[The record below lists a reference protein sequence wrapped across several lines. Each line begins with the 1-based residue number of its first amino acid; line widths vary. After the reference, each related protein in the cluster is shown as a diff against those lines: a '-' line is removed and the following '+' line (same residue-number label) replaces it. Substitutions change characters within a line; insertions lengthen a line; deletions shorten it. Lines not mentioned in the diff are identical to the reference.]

1 MNVIGDLVR
10 IIVTVVMGA
19 LCGVG
24 ACALDGSW
32 RGNLELGQMK
42 MPIVFNF
49 SQSEDGAV
57 TMSIDSPN
65 QGVKGI
71 PAEVLYCSVDSISV
85 QCASIGGAFTG
96 KISDNRIDGVF
107 SQRGYN
113 IPLKLTPELSV
124 EERRPQTPKPPF
136 AYEAVDTVFYAKN
149 GVKLAGT
156 LVVPYTA
163 NSAKMPVVVM
173 VSGSGPQNRDEEIF
187 EHRPFAVIADKLAA
201 KGIASFRYDD
211 RGVGDS
217 EGDFAASDT
226 YDFADDARSAVEFVK
241 QFPQF
246 GKVGVLGHSEGG
258 MIAFMLG
265 ATNDVDFIVSMAGV
279 GVSGK
284 EIMLAQNRHSLVN
297 SGVSGDDLDNWMNIL
312 SLMFDE
318 VRRLYGDGKIEGVDI
333 DRLIADNNLTV
344 APMVRNYLKSS
355 IKSGTNRQ
363 IYCLASLEPEKW
375 LTKINVPLLALNG
388 DKDTQVDAEANLSAI
403 KQWMPTAKVKSYP
416 DLNHMFQH
424 CASGEVSEYGEISET
439 ISEEVVGD
447 IIDFIISL
455 RRHE

>member
-1 MNVIGDLVR
+1 MGSFVR
-10 IIVTVVMGA
+10 IIVALAIGA
-19 LCGVG
+19 ICGVDVW
-24 ACALDGSW
+24 ALGGSW
-32 RGNLELGQMK
+32 RGNLEVGQMK

-49 SQSEDGAV
+49 SQSEDGYV
-57 TMSIDSPN
+57 ISTIDSPN

-71 PAEVLYCSVDSISV
+71 PAQVLYCSPDSISL
-85 QCASIGGAFTG
+85 QCASIGGSFTG
-96 KISDNRIDGVF
+96 KICEDNIIGVF

-113 IPLKLTPELSV
+113 IPLMLTPEESLDV
-124 EERRPQTPKPPF
+124 RRPQTPKPPF
-136 AYEAVDTVFYAKN
+136 AYEVIDTVFYAKD
-149 GVKLAGT
+149 GAKLAGT

-163 NSAKMPVVVM
+163 NSAKMTAVVM

-187 EHRPFAVIADKLAA
+187 EHRPFAVIADRLAA

-211 RGVGDS
+211 RGVGAS

-284 EIMLAQNRHSLVN
+284 EIMLAQNCHSLVN
-297 SGVSGDDLDNWMNIL
+297 SGVAGHELDNWLNIL

-318 VRRLYGDGKIEGVDI
+318 VRRLYDEGKIEAVDI
-333 DRLIADNNLTV
+333 DRLIADNNITV

-355 IKSGTNRQ
+355 FKSGANKQT
-363 IYCLASLEPEKW
+363 YCLASLEPEKW

-403 KQWMPTAKVKSYP
+403 KRLAPTAKVKSYP
-416 DLNHMFQH
+416 GLNHMFQH
-424 CASGEVSEYGEISET
+424 CASGEVTEYGEIRETLSED
-439 ISEEVVGD
+439 VVSD

-455 RRHE
+455 RQQKK